1 MRALSP
7 AEVRD
12 HQAVDDRAAQLIGL
26 GHDWRA
32 AVDAA
37 TEERLTG
44 RSHAVAPGKRTLSA
58 TLPGARVS
66 RDAAGAPSDL
76 DLGLAG
82 ARGLRGGRPLPSTLR
97 QQLEVALG
105 GADLGQVRIH
115 TGSDADQAAQALGA
129 NAFAVG
135 QDIGFRAGAYDPD
148 SAAGVALIAHE
159 VAHTRQA
166 PVASDGAPVSEPG
179 DAAEHE
185 ADAFAASF
193 VQSRS
198 HDDPFGMHLIVER
211 TPAVAPAPTPS
222 AATVRR
228 EAAAPRF
235 RLPEQLE
242 LTVADVD
249 LFDYEGFFKAWQ
261 LHDGDVELFKLTVPI
276 FDIPVTFRANLRTQA
291 NASVGGGY
299 GPGRI
304 TGVKV
309 TLPTSSLSVAEIADV
324 GLAAERDGREGAER
338 AARRTLPGK
347 VLAARG
353 KVEVPAHLQAL
364 LRGSAA
370 IDITGGDPDGIVTVG
385 GGGELS
391 AQARHQE
398 DVLGALAAQ
407 FLYRVHQPLALVANL
422 SLGASFSLAFDV
434 AGLLKLFA
442 RIDAEGNRR
451 RKAKHQ
457 PQRPQLPTL
466 SLVRTRPPWW
476 PAELPWILPPLD
488 GPTTGAQRWE
498 KSWSKRYPLL
508 QIFDRQAWEYG
519 LPLLVADRTPVAM
532 PTTFPSSTRSSAAA
546 KPG

>member
-488 GPTTGAQRWE
+488 GPTTGA
-498 KSWSKRYPLL
+498 
-508 QIFDRQAWEYG
+508 
-519 LPLLVADRTPVAM
+519 
-532 PTTFPSSTRSSAAA
+532 
-546 KPG
+546 